1 MVHASRAVEL
11 LEPRRLLSSDAAAPA
26 ETEADLPVIEYTS
39 DVVIAEGRQQIYPPL
54 APAGWTDES
63 VGSFEE
69 PEAITVA
76 FFPPD
81 PIDETPVE
89 DAANHVPPPALDVSD
104 DGTVAAAARTTSI
117 AREVLGDEDDGSL
130 VE

>member
-1 MVHASRAVEL
+1 MYEA
-11 LEPRRLLSSDAAAPA
+11 LERRRLLSVDTLAPSEA
-26 ETEADLPVIEYTS
+26 EPDLPVVEYKS

-76 FFPPD
+76 FFAPD
-81 PIDETPVE
+81 PIDDTSVQDEPDLV
-89 DAANHVPPPALDVSD
+89 APPAVDSSVVAPRAVS
-104 DGTVAAAARTTSI
+104 ALNSI
-117 AREVLGDEDDGSL
+117 AREVLDGDDDDATLTG
-130 VE
+130 